1 MFMKSLN
8 LRTSLLTDV
17 VVRCVTVHIVPVVV
31 PVEEEGVVHL
41 HHAHAVLAVE
51 VVRFPISPVEPLD
64 RLVLVRPE
72 PLPRGVLVVTLSSEG
87 SHPELDPVSGLEH
100 VEELGLEPVVD
111 PGVVQLSH
119 PRVVSGT
126 QDRGVVP
133 GDPLGSVEPEA
144 PAARPVLLED
154 PAVRAVVSVLRS
166 YPGAPLCVTHSILT
180 WARV

>member
-1 MFMKSLN
+1 MVSI
-8 LRTSLLTDV
+8 
-17 VVRCVTVHIVPVVV
+17 TVKIVPEVVSVEV
-31 PVEEEGVVHL
+31 PGVVDL
-41 HHAHAVLAVE
+41 HHPHAILAVL
-51 VVRFPISPVEPLD
+51 VVGLTISPVKPLD
-64 RLVLVRPE
+64 GLVFVRPDPFPGLVLA
-72 PLPRGVLVVTLSSEG
+72 VTLSSEG

-154 PAVRAVVSVLRS
+154 PAVRAVVSVLGQDGAGEGESQEELHVWTVFRS
-166 YPGAPLCVTHSILT
+166 EVS
-180 WARV
+180 